1 MLAVLDGNKMASR
14 PALQQGTFTKVL
26 SNAALHWILGGTPPP
41 SPEAFFRG
49 VHASLAPGGSFA
61 FEMGGTGN
69 VAEVRTA
76 LLMAVSRRLGSMQAA
91 VAALPWFFGDE
102 AWARAQLAG
111 AGFRVERVEYEWRPT
126 VLGADTG
133 VEGWLRVFAPH
144 VLAAVGDRA
153 GEREAAMAEV
163 VEVLRHVCRT
173 PDGGEMLSYVRLRC
187 LATKI

>member
-1 MLAVLDGNKMASR
+1 MPAVLDANKMASR
-14 PALQQGTFTKVL
+14 PALQQGSFTKVL

-41 SPEAFFRG
+41 SPSAFFRG

-61 FEMGGTGN
+61 FEMGGAGN

-91 VAALPWFFGDE
+91 VAALPWLFGDE

-126 VLGADTG
+126 ALGRDTG
-133 VEGWLRVFAPH
+133 VEGWLRVFALH
-144 VLAAVGDRA
+144 VLAAVGED
-153 GEREAAMAEV
+153 EREAVMEEV